1 MKQGMSGKKLAEYGL
16 LIALSMVLSYVELLV
31 PFSFAVPG
39 VKLGLAN
46 IVTMFALYRL
56 GRTQALVLSLVR
68 VVLVSLLFGNSFAL
82 LYSLSGAVLSYLVML
97 LLLQTGRFGPT
108 GVGIGGGV
116 FHNVGQILCAML
128 LLETKR
134 IVYYLPVLL
143 ISGTLAGLVIGLIAG
158 MLINRIGTKA

>member
-1 MKQGMSGKKLAEYGL
+1 MKNRMSSKTLAAYGL
-16 LIALSMVLSYVELLV
+16 FIALSMVLSYVEFLV

-56 GRTQALVLSLVR
+56 GKTQALVLSLVR
-68 VVLVSLLFGNSFAL
+68 VLLVSLLFGNAFAL
-82 LYSLSGAVLSYLVML
+82 LYSLSGAVLSYLMML
-97 LLLQTGRFGPT
+97 LFIKTGRFGPI
-108 GVGIGGGV
+108 GVGIVGGV
-116 FHNVGQILCAML
+116 SHNVGQILCAML

-143 ISGTLAGLVIGLIAG
+143 ISGTLAGLVIGLLAG
-158 MLINRIGTKA
+158 MLVNRIGNKI

>member
-1 MKQGMSGKKLAEYGL
+1 MKNRMSGKTIASYGL
-16 LIALSMVLSYVELLV
+16 FIALSMVLSYVEFLV

-56 GRTQALVLSLVR
+56 GKSQALVLSLVR
-68 VVLVSLLFGNSFAL
+68 ALLVSLLFGNAFAL
-82 LYSLSGAVLSYLVML
+82 LYSLSGAVLSYLMML
-97 LLLQTGRFGPT
+97 LFMKTGRFGPT
-108 GVGIGGGV
+108 GVGIVGGV
-116 FHNVGQILCAML
+116 SHNVGQILCAMV

-143 ISGTLAGLVIGLIAG
+143 VSGTLAGLVIGLLAG
-158 MLINRIGTKA
+158 MLVKRIDNKV